1 MPVVNVTLLPGY
13 GSEVESRLVQR
24 LARTVR
30 SVIAAPQAG
39 TTVFVQHASTY
50 QRDGRV
56 FAGGNAA
63 LLDASGLIRQFLS
76 LMQERRLVDA
86 EKLLA
91 PNFVMRFP
99 GAAPMHRLAELV
111 EWSKP
116 RYQRITKTYQAFDE
130 SWGDEYT
137 VVHCHGSLQ
146 GIWLD
151 GSTFD
156 GIRFIDRFEVVG
168 GLIQRQDVWNDLAET
183 KQALSA
189 K

>member
-1 MPVVNVTLLPGY
+1 MPVVTVTLLPGY
-13 GSEVESRLVQR
+13 GPEVEARLVQR

-30 SVIAAPQAG
+30 SVINAPQAG

-56 FAGGNAA
+56 FSGGNAA
-63 LLDASGLIRQFLS
+63 LPEGAGLVRQFLG
-76 LMQERRLVDA
+76 LMQERRLEDA

-91 PNFVMRFP
+91 PGFEMRFP

-116 RYQRITKTYQAFDE
+116 RYQRIAKAYEAFDE
-130 SWGDEYT
+130 SWGDECT
-137 VVHCHGSLQ
+137 VVHCHGTLH
-146 GIWLD
+146 GVWLD
-151 GSTFD
+151 GSAFE
-156 GIRFIDRFEVVG
+156 GIRFIDRFELAG
-168 GLIQRQDVWNDLAET
+168 GLIRRQDVWNDLAEV
-183 KQALSA
+183 KQAQG